1 MLLVSADPAIERTFA
16 RRRLCAPG
24 FGSCLALVEFA
35 LVRDAAGPRVAG
47 LADGDA
53 VQHGIELTIATGV
66 EPVVCVLAA

>member
-1 MLLVSADPAIERTFA
+1 MVPARSAIEDVREAAFE
-16 RRRLCAPG
+16 CSPG
-24 FGSCLALVEFA
+24 FGSCLAFVEFA
-35 LVRDAAGPRVAG
+35 LVIDAAGPRVAG